1 MSNGKKRA
9 RRDIDTVKTKNKKGM
24 VRDAKTGKEMP
35 FRQFMELRTKQEI
48 DEDRK
53 KFPFSPVSTQT
64 YKRMKRAKP
73 RIEDKSVFDY
83 QTKGKPVKKV
93 VGKIKRAM
101 GMSGLKEGGV
111 VGGQK
116 KLDMNKDGKLTKVD
130 FQMLGNKSKPFK
142 GKIDTDKEK
151 LVSEN
156 GKTMVVKKAKGG
168 SIQVS
173 GSNFSGIY

>member
-1 MSNGKKRA
+1 
-9 RRDIDTVKTKNKKGM
+9 
-24 VRDAKTGKEMP
+24 
-35 FRQFMELRTKQEI
+35 
-48 DEDRK
+48 
-53 KFPFSPVSTQT
+53 
-64 YKRMKRAKP
+64 
-73 RIEDKSVFDY
+73 
-83 QTKGKPVKKV
+83 
-93 VGKIKRAM
+93 M

-130 FQMLGNKSKPFK
+130 FQMLGNKSKAFK

-173 GSNFSGIY
+173 GTNFSGVY

>member
-9 RRDIDTVKTKNKKGM
+9 RRDIDTIKTINEKDM

-53 KFPFSPVSTQT
+53 KFPFSSVSTQT

-101 GMSGLKEGGV
+101 GMSGLKEGGKTIPEGSEGAGLRALKAEAPEV
-111 VGGQK
+111 
-116 KLDMNKDGKLTKVD
+116 
-130 FQMLGNKSKPFK
+130 
-142 GKIDTDKEK
+142 
-151 LVSEN
+151 VSEMGYKKKGGIVEGINNIKGMKN
-156 GKTMVVKKAKGG
+156 GGVCRGMGAATKGG
-168 SIQVS
+168 SFNVS
-173 GSNFSGIY
+173 

>member
-1 MSNGKKRA
+1 MYGKK
-9 RRDIDTVKTKNKKGM
+9 TM
-24 VRDAKTGKEMP
+24 MGK
-35 FRQFMELRTKQEI
+35 
-48 DEDRK
+48 
-53 KFPFSPVSTQT
+53 
-64 YKRMKRAKP
+64 
-73 RIEDKSVFDY
+73 
-83 QTKGKPVKKV
+83 
-93 VGKIKRAM
+93 
-101 GMSGLKEGGV
+101 
-111 VGGQK
+111 QK

-130 FQMLGNKSKPFK
+130 FQMLGNKSKAFK